1 MIQTFNASCVVS
13 AVVARVPSQMY
24 FFAQNGAPRQ
34 IFCHARQG
42 GVLMVSPQGTLSLQ
56 SRNFPVPQVG
66 ERIILVRESNDPTT
80 REYTKAGQWVRE
92 ENWLAAQS
100 LLASQVKYRAIAH
113 DHRKNGLFKSNS
125 RVEVELTCASLAKI
139 ANEFHRGVD
148 RDTLAEHYSTKLG
161 NTVLSYTTRWE
172 RQEANGSWTK
182 CADPRPVIAQ
192 N

>member
-13 AVVARVPSQMY
+13 AVVARVPSEMY

-42 GVLMVSPQGTLSLQ
+42 GVLTVSSQGTLLLQNRAFSL
-56 SRNFPVPQVG
+56 PQVG

-100 LLASQVKYRAIAH
+100 LLASQVKYRAIAYS
-113 DHRKNGLFKSNS
+113 HRNNGHFQSNS
-125 RVEVELTCASLAKI
+125 KAEVELACASLAQI
-139 ANEFHRGVD
+139 ANKFHRGVD

-161 NTVLSYTTRWE
+161 TTVLSYTTRWE

-182 CADPRPVIAQ
+182 CADPRPMIAQ